1 MMTRDVRV
9 TSLEF
14 EAETLRSVVDAARLL
29 MDSHGETM
37 DTHETRASI
46 AGVLALIECR
56 LRLMSEVVR
65 GDMDP
70 RALWGRHNSVPSAAD
85 PFELAEWT
93 DERRRR
99 HHEAEVQCLDR
110 LSQHRSVSAPGDG
123 ADRAREDGAA

>member
-29 MDSHGETM
+29 MDWHGETM
-37 DTHETRASI
+37 DAHETRASI
-46 AGVLALIECR
+46 AGVLALVECR
-56 LRLMSEVVR
+56 LRLMTEVVR
-65 GDMDP
+65 GDVDP
-70 RALWGRHNSVPSAAD
+70 GALWGRHNSVPSAEG

-99 HHEAEVQCLDR
+99 HHEAEVHRLDR
-110 LSQHRSVSAPGDG
+110 LSRHRSVSASGDS